1 VIEAAKDRLPSGW
14 TFAELRDLFDGLQYG
29 YTASAI
35 GDSAAIKFLRITDI
49 QNGSVDWSTVPGCA
63 IEDAVRPRYLL
74 ADGDFVFA
82 RTGSIEKAWRVR
94 NPPSAVFASYLIR
107 GRLCDSQ
114 LGDWLR
120 YFVESPDYIS
130 QAVHASAGIGRPNV
144 NAQSLGRF
152 QIRIAPLP
160 EQRRIITILESLFP
174 KLDAAVAA
182 LERARANLKRYRA
195 SVLKA
200 AVEGRLVSTE
210 AELARKEGRA
220 FEPASVLLNRILAE
234 RRRRWEESE
243 LARMK
248 AAGKPPKD
256 DRWKSK
262 YKEPGAPDTSTLP
275 QLPVG
280 WCWASIEQLSSDLPR
295 SIQSGPFGSHLHHSE
310 FQADGKL
317 VIGIDNVQ
325 DGFFSL
331 GAKHRIAEAKFER
344 LKRFAVRPNDVLVTV
359 MATIGR
365 TCVVPE
371 QIEPAIV
378 TKHVYRISAE
388 RTLVSPMY
396 LHLALWGGDTVRA
409 QMFGNA
415 RGQTRPGLNG
425 RIIKRL
431 AVPIPPI
438 TEQTRIVE
446 KTDELLSLISHQSPK
461 LEQSLMRI
469 EGLRQSILKWA
480 FEGKLADQNPTDE
493 PASVLL
499 ERTRAERTAV
509 PAQSRKSQKTVK
521 HEAEAAK

>member
-1 VIEAAKDRLPSGW
+1 
-14 TFAELRDLFDGLQYG
+14 
-29 YTASAI
+29 
-35 GDSAAIKFLRITDI
+35 
-49 QNGSVDWSTVPGCA
+49 
-63 IEDAVRPRYLL
+63 
-74 ADGDFVFA
+74 
-82 RTGSIEKAWRVR
+82 
-94 NPPSAVFASYLIR
+94 
-107 GRLCDSQ
+107 
-114 LGDWLR
+114 
-120 YFVESPDYIS
+120 
-130 QAVHASAGIGRPNV
+130 
-144 NAQSLGRF
+144 
-152 QIRIAPLP
+152 
-160 EQRRIITILESLFP
+160 
-174 KLDAAVAA
+174 
-182 LERARANLKRYRA
+182 
-195 SVLKA
+195 
-200 AVEGRLVSTE
+200 
-210 AELARKEGRA
+210 
-220 FEPASVLLNRILAE
+220 
-234 RRRRWEESE
+234 
-243 LARMK
+243 
-248 AAGKPPKD
+248 
-256 DRWKSK
+256 
-262 YKEPGAPDTSTLP
+262 
-275 QLPVG
+275 
-280 WCWASIEQLSSDLPR
+280 
-295 SIQSGPFGSHLHHSE
+295 
-310 FQADGKL
+310 

-499 ERTRAERTAV
+499 ERTRAERAAV